1 MSFYRD
7 KEIKGYIVF
16 LIFFFYVVI
25 KYRCGI
31 WDAAD

>member
-16 LIFFFYVVI
+16 LIFYVVI